1 MQSVDC
7 STPEQAAVNGSLID
21 AELKQKPISILRG
34 EGSSRGRYSLA
45 ETNAYQ
51 LTDAYTKASRS
62 SMGLQQYV

>member
-1 MQSVDC
+1 M
-7 STPEQAAVNGSLID
+7 ID
-21 AELKQKPISILRG
+21 AELKQKSISILNG